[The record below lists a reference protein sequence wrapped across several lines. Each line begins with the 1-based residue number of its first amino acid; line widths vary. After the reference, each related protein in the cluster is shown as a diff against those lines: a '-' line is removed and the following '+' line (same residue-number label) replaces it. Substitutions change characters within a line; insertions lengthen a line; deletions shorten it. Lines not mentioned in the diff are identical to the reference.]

1 MAKKKS
7 KKQFPGARQNNQ
19 PTQQEKA
26 KQIYVQT
33 IEKQEQNLLKDER
46 IQEKITEYENLKEE
60 LEFEYLQ
67 KKDELH
73 RKYDEMNENIKAD
86 YHKKLAKI
94 ADEKK
99 WIEEQKGSILIEKQ
113 QMIDSIK
120 AEEEELRRSYKNELM
135 TKWEEEYQE
144 KQLQCQQI
152 VDLAREESANITDQ
166 ARKKLDK
173 AKEEAHTIIVEAD
186 LHKIKLLDEARKQ
199 IEDKYKHLTEE
210 FDQKL
215 TELLKKET
223 EIKKKQIELQ
233 IQEEDFEFMKAE
245 LQAKRVSIEA
255 KMELFSPSQVEKL
268 NYEIEMLVDL
278 RNVDKELIEKLKKEI
293 IQLKQLIPEN
303 ESRSVNTILEELESQ
318 RKENESLR
326 NHLAQLP
333 SIEELENLR
342 ASSDSLDNI
351 NQILD
356 EERRKRREAEERAE
370 NLSIGVIELEQARKT
385 AETLKTLNAQLQDEL
400 SKINDVYKQN
410 TQSKFPG
417 LIEIDSE
424 LSKVEAFRPSP
435 TNLDLKGIV
444 KYVRAYGAANEGLYY
459 SNKTIRSFIAS
470 LASSKLL
477 ILQGLSGTGKSS
489 LPRLF
494 KEALGSESSLVPV
507 QPSWRDNRE
516 LLGYDNDFTKR
527 FKETEFTKFVYQASA
542 PANRDKIWFIVLD
555 EMNLARI
562 EYYFADFLSIL
573 EKKPEEWSIP
583 LIPSNDDTNP
593 NNRPKYLVDN
603 CTSLY
608 ITQNIWFIGTANKD
622 ESTFGITDK
631 VYDRAQVLDFK
642 NREDAFQA
650 ECNDKFTLSFVEF
663 YNLIE
668 QGQNVTAYQ
677 LNKEDWAKLN
687 LIDEH
692 LRDTLD
698 ITFGNRIKA
707 QMEKF
712 VPVYIACGGSK
723 TEALDFLFAHKVLR
737 KLESRYETYL
747 RDSLKELIE
756 MIELEFGKGEFSES
770 ISLIEQKIQRLGG

>member
-1 MAKKKS
+1 MAKRKQ
-7 KKQFPGARQNNQ
+7 KQFPGSRQNNQ
-19 PTQQEKA
+19 PTQQEMA
-26 KQIYVQT
+26 KQNYAQIKENQ
-33 IEKQEQNLLKDER
+33 EKTLLKDEK
-46 IQEKITEYENLKEE
+46 IQEKIKEYEKLKEE
-60 LEFEYLQ
+60 LIQEYSKKKEDLQ
-67 KKDELH
+67 NE
-73 RKYDEMNENIKAD
+73 YDLMNINIKNEYKD
-86 YHKKLAKI
+86 KLAKI
-94 ADEKK
+94 ADEK
-99 WIEEQKGSILIEKQ
+99 IYLEQQKESMLNQKQ
-113 QMIDSIK
+113 QMIDNIK
-120 AEEEELRRSYKNELM
+120 AEEEEIRRNYREELM
-135 TKWEEEYQE
+135 GKWEAEYQE
-144 KQLQCQQI
+144 KQQKSQEI
-152 VDLAREESANITDQ
+152 IDLAREDAVKIKEQ
-166 ARKKLDK
+166 AREELNK
-173 AKEEAHTIIVEAD
+173 AKEEAHSIIIDAENQ
-186 LHKIKLLDEARKQ
+186 KIKLLDDTRMQ
-199 IEDKYKHLTEE
+199 IEDKYRHITEE
-210 FDQKL
+210 FDKKL
-215 TELLKKET
+215 TELIKRET
-223 EIKKKQIELQ
+223 EIKRKQVELE
-233 IQEEDFEFMKAE
+233 IQEEDFEFLRTE
-245 LQAKRVSIEA
+245 LQTKRASIEA
-255 KMELFSPSQVEKL
+255 KIELFSPSKVEEL
-268 NYEIEMLVDL
+268 NYEIQTLVDL
-278 RNVDKELIEKLKKEI
+278 RNVDKEIITKLKKEI

-303 ESRSVNTILEELESQ
+303 ETRSVDTILQELDSQ
-318 RKENESLR
+318 RDENERLR
-326 NHLAQLP
+326 DHLAQLP

-342 ASSDSLDNI
+342 SASDLVDNL

-356 EERRKRREAEERAE
+356 EERRKRRVAEEKAD
-370 NLSIGVIELEQARKT
+370 NLSIGVTELEQARKT

-417 LIEIDSE
+417 LIEIDRE
-424 LSKVEAFRPSP
+424 LAKKETFRPAT

-444 KYVRAYGAANEGLYY
+444 KYIRSYGAVKEGLYY
-459 SNKTIRSFIAS
+459 SEKTIRSFIAS

-494 KEALGSESSLVPV
+494 KEALGTESSLVPV

-542 PANRDKIWFIVLD
+542 PTNREKIWFIVLD

-583 LIPSNDDTNP
+583 LVPSNDDTNP
-593 NNRPKYLVDN
+593 DNRPKYLVDN
-603 CTSLY
+603 CTSLFV
-608 ITQNIWFIGTANKD
+608 TQNIWFIGTANKD

-642 NREDAFQA
+642 NRENVFSS
-650 ECNDKFTLSFVEF
+650 ECKDKLTLSFDEF
-663 YNLIE
+663 NNLIE
-668 QGQNVTAYQ
+668 LAQKLPGNCLDNQ
-677 LNKEDWAKLN
+677 DWDKLN
-687 LIDEH
+687 SIDEH

-723 TEALDFLFAHKVLR
+723 TEALDYLFTHKVLR

-756 MIELEFGKGEFSES
+756 MIELEFGKGVFTES